1 LVGYL
6 FVAAATSLAA
16 GGNSSS
22 FGELAEATGAAP
34 ATGPQLKLPQWR
46 HQSVAEPKPRSHQSV
61 AERSPDAPN
70 CFLAAGRC
78 PNPPAAT
85 SRIGQFLWTPDAYRL
100 LFDNIVDPSVVCKKN
115 LDADLLV
122 LVFVAAELYYFSP
135 FLQAEID
142 LVLLIYS
149 PKELVKPNM

>member
-1 LVGYL
+1 MPQI
-6 FVAAATSLAA
+6 ASLPL
-16 GGNSSS
+16 
-22 FGELAEATGAAP
+22 E
-34 ATGPQLKLPQWR
+34 
-46 HQSVAEPKPRSHQSV
+46 
-61 AERSPDAPN
+61 DAPIRQQRRHESVSSYGRPMHIVY
-70 CFLAAGRC
+70 FL
-78 PNPPAAT
+78 T
-85 SRIGQFLWTPDAYRL
+85 IL
-100 LFDNIVDPSVVCKKN
+100 VDPSVVCKKN